1 MALSQ
6 LMICRN
12 RQRPSRGPSNTRG
25 RLHGIHF
32 YSPEMKANLKKS
44 VVIDFRS
51 SGAKGQQWA
60 CPLVMLSPQNHIY
73 ITIISSV
80 NTSGLQCVSAPEA
93 LHNSSLKPNLTRI
106 TMKISILSIL
116 AVLVVGVSL
125 AQVCSQTSAA
135 VLLDEPP
142 GSLHCSF

>member
-1 MALSQ
+1 MGILTHYRNCTLAAVCENSSGDNKWIITGLYLSSSRSSKLMALSQ
-6 LMICRN
+6 SVICRN

-93 LHNSSLKPNLTRI
+93 LHNSSLKP
-106 TMKISILSIL
+106 SPAS
-116 AVLVVGVSL
+116 
-125 AQVCSQTSAA
+125 
-135 VLLDEPP
+135 P
-142 GSLHCSF
+142 